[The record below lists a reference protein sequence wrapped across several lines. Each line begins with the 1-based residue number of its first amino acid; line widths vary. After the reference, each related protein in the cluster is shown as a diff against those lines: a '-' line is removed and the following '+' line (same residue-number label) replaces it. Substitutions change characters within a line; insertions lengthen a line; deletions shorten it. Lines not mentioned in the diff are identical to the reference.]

1 MMLTFATNLS
11 HMEFD
16 TSQIGSWMNTLVD
29 LALTYG
35 PPLLIGLILLI
46 VGLKVIK
53 KIHLL
58 VAKAMQAA
66 GISES
71 LVPFLSSVVSVG
83 LKIVLFLAIASI
95 IGINIA
101 SFVAI
106 LAAASFAVGLAL
118 QGSLSNFAAG
128 IIILIFRP
136 YKVGQWIEVCE
147 KFGRV
152 EEIQVFNTLIVTP
165 GNKTLIIPN
174 GQIVDNIVTNFSE
187 RGHVRIELAVSMPY
201 GEDFP
206 RVESIIMD
214 VLRNT
219 PGVLEEPA
227 PAVGIETFD
236 SHNIV
241 LTVRPYVNPDD
252 YWPVTFAVNRNIK
265 AAFNSHN
272 VQVSYSEGI
281 ELGPIGK

>member
-1 MMLTFATNLS
+1 
-11 HMEFD
+11 MEFD
-16 TSQIGSWMNTLVD
+16 TSQIGGWMNTLVD
-29 LALTYG
+29 LSLTYG
-35 PPLLIGLILLI
+35 PPLLLGLVILI
-46 VGLKVIK
+46 VGLKVIT
-53 KIHLL
+53 KIHTL
-58 VAKAMQAA
+58 VAKAMQVA

-83 LKIVLFLAIASI
+83 LKIILFLAIASI

-136 YKVGQWIEVCE
+136 YKAGQWIEVCE

-187 RGHVRIELAVSMPY
+187 RGYVRIELSVSMPY

-206 RVESIIMD
+206 RVESIIME
-214 VLRNT
+214 VLRTT

-227 PAVGIETFD
+227 PSVGIETFD

-241 LTVRPYVNPDD
+241 LTVRPFVDPDD
-252 YWPVTFAVNRNIK
+252 YWPVTFSVNRNIK
-265 AAFNSHN
+265 AAFNRNN